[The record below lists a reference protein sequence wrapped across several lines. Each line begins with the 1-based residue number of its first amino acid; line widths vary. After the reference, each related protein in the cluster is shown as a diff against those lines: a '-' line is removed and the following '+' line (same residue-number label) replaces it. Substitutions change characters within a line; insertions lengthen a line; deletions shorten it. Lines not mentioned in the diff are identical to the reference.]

1 MNEIWAN
8 RLTAGTKVW
17 ANVPDSRKGAVKKV
31 LAGRV
36 SGGILTSDQYKVIT
50 GEVYSALKASFI
62 EQE

>member
-31 LAGRV
+31 LAGRLA
-36 SGGILTSDQYKVIT
+36 GGILTADQYKEIT
-50 GEVYSALKASFI
+50 GEVYAA
-62 EQE
+62 